1 MVKLKVVIDV
11 LGMLKYKSG
20 ISFVQVVVH
29 QGVLV
34 TYCPNHDFSLRLSV
48 KRQAFGKN
56 YAVRFSRI
64 HVYAPSE

>member
-34 TYCPNHDFSLRLSV
+34 TYCPNHDFFCRFSV